1 MPSLGSL
8 FIISAP
14 SGGGKTSLVN
24 ALIDKVSDLK
34 ISISHTTRL
43 PRAGEVEGKNYFFI
57 DEKLF
62 TIHRDQGLFLEHANV
77 FNHWYGTSKKWVMDE
92 LQQGTDVILEI
103 DWQGARRVK
112 EQMDCVTIFIIP
124 PSTEILY
131 ERLNKRMQ
139 DPPEVIEARMAQ
151 ARNEIS
157 HYAEYDYLVVNQ
169 DFDLALKD
177 LETIVKANRLSIL
190 HQKTRYAPLLKD
202 LID

>member
-43 PRAGEVEGKNYFFI
+43 PRAGEIEGKNYFFI

-62 TIHRDQGLFLEHANV
+62 TAYRDQGLFLEHANV

-92 LQQGTDVILEI
+92 LQQGFDVILEI

-139 DPPEVIEARMAQ
+139 DPPDVIEARMAQ

-190 HQKTRYAPLLKD
+190 HQKTRYASLLKD